1 MQPINNS
8 CISASGCEGQENALP
23 WKLEASQ
30 AFLSEPCLY
39 VAALNSTHSFVK
51 LTAQGAALL
60 KWETVLFSDSRVS
73 HSCRAVCLI
82 VWIFVLDL
90 QRSWF
95 PSHSIFHS
103 FGCPL
108 YLFSPP
114 LSLSCSKI
122 RVSESRTLFYQ
133 QLPSNCIENY
143 FLLRLF
149 FCVA

>member
-39 VAALNSTHSFVK
+39 VAALNSIHSFVK

-60 KWETVLFSDSRVS
+60 KWETVLFSDSCVS